1 MIPTPLTFQIIE
13 QILPIMERACQIS
26 EMMSADKKPTI
37 HLVITNLANMDGY
50 LEKIARDGTQ
60 SFAKDYAEVL
70 INELHRRFPN
80 VGTDNE
86 LYCFGHI
93 LHPYFRGRLF
103 KRGTQRWKDRYF
115 SYFYTVIFGT
125 FETFALLYRNF
136 R

>member
-13 QILPIMERACQIS
+13 QILPMMERACLIS

-37 HLVITNLANMDGY
+37 HLVIAMLQNLQGY
-50 LEKIARDGTQ
+50 LEKEARDGSQ
-60 SFAKDYAEVL
+60 SFAKDYAT
-70 INELHRRFPN
+70 IMIDELQRRFPN

-103 KRGTQRWKDRYF
+103 RKGTERWKER
-115 SYFYTVIFGT
+115 
-125 FETFALLYRNF
+125 
-136 R
+136 

>member
-26 EMMSADKKPTI
+26 EMMSADKTPTI
-37 HLVITNLANMDGY
+37 HLVIAMLANLEGY
-50 LEKIARDGTQ
+50 LEKEARDGTQ
-60 SFAKDYAEVL
+60 SFAKDYAAIL
-70 INELHRRFPN
+70 ISELHRRFPN

-103 KRGTQRWKDRYF
+103 RKGTERWKER
-115 SYFYTVIFGT
+115 
-125 FETFALLYRNF
+125 
-136 R
+136 